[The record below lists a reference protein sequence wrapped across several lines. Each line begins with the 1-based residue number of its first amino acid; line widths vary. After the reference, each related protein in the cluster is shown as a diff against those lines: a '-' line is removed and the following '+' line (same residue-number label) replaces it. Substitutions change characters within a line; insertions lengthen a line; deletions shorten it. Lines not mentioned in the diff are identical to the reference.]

1 MTGRCRGAD
10 AVVQS
15 LIYLQS
21 MEMRVRLT
29 RCRSY
34 VVLVRRAKQPSLL
47 AFSDAALAGVCSPRT
62 ASPLAASCWRQRRS
76 QHGIPP
82 PHFPGQR
89 VPLPCT
95 QQSADTTIF
104 SIHSLRPESPG
115 VHSSLLD
122 PRRCARTTSN
132 SSRLLATVALTPPS
146 TSPHL
151 PVAIHSRRLRL
162 QPYSTDLHIDLSP
175 RCRYSARLSPAGLWS
190 DVHSLQLHLS
200 IPSALLRASAKPP
213 PLAQPISPQAT
224 YETDHMSYCQL

>member
-95 QQSADTTIF
+95 QQSADTAVF

-162 QPYSTDLHIDLSP
+162 HPFSPTYTLISRRAVAIALASRQPASGPTSIRFNCICPSHLLCSELLRSHH
-175 RCRYSARLSPAGLWS
+175 
-190 DVHSLQLHLS
+190 HSLN
-200 IPSALLRASAKPP
+200 PFRPKPP
-213 PLAQPISPQAT
+213 TRPT
-224 YETDHMSYCQL
+224 T

>member
-1 MTGRCRGAD
+1 MTGRYRGAD

-34 VVLVRRAKQPSLL
+34 VVLARRAKQPSRL

-95 QQSADTTIF
+95 QQSADTAIF
-104 SIHSLRPESPG
+104 SIHSLDSLRPESPG

-122 PRRCARTTSN
+122 PRPLRSNHLQHKPLARDRCTHTSFN
-132 SSRLLATVALTPPS
+132 L
-146 TSPHL
+146 TSPPRRYPFEPPTPTPA
-151 PVAIHSRRLRL
+151 PVH
-162 QPYSTDLHIDLSP
+162 TDLHT
-175 RCRYSARLSPAGLWS
+175 
-190 DVHSLQLHLS
+190 H
-200 IPSALLRASAKPP
+200 
-213 PLAQPISPQAT
+213 
-224 YETDHMSYCQL
+224 